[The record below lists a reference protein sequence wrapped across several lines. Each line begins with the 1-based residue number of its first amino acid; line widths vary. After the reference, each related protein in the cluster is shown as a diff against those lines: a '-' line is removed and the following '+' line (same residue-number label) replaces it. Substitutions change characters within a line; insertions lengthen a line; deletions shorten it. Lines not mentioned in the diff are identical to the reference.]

1 MTKFGRRIGYN
12 YASMRRKLLTTLLIF
27 VLSLALAAVPE
38 GKVKAADTVTAYD
51 LIALVNGIR
60 TGTYGLPAL
69 VEDPI
74 LNSVAQWTAKEMAS
88 IDANTHLIYLGYPG
102 VTERAANFGFGGGST
117 VFVTENY
124 YKGYYAT
131 INNIASGWADP
142 DHMLPMVKSA
152 YTYVGAGTA
161 TDSNGMTY
169 YVLVAGYIASQSV
182 VATSSNLSTTPSIST
197 DSAATNNWIAAV
209 TTSTPSA
216 DGFIYHVV
224 VANQFL
230 SDIAAAYGVTVD
242 YLVTQNNLTS
252 ADAIYV
258 GQTLVIKPAPT
269 ATITPTLTPTEI
281 YPTGT
286 PTMAMTPT
294 PAYTRTPTPRPSL
307 LERLPEFDRGTFGFL
322 LVILSGIGLAAVM
335 MVNFIKFP
343 KKPRKPTEPA
353 KLPEKAPEK
362 VPAKK
367 PAAKTLKEQAHKPM
381 EIPIKTSRKTT
392 KK

>member
-1 MTKFGRRIGYN
+1 
-12 YASMRRKLLTTLLIF
+12 MRRKLLTTLVVF
-27 VLSLALAAVPE
+27 VLCLALAAVPE

-74 LNSVAQWTAKEMAS
+74 LNSVAQWTAEEMAS
-88 IDANTHLIYLGYPG
+88 IDANNHLYFLGYSG
-102 VTERAANFGFGGGST
+102 VSERAAQFGFGGGST

-131 INNIASGWADP
+131 ISDITSGWADE
-142 DHMLPMVKSA
+142 DHMLPMVKSS
-152 YTYVGAGTA
+152 YVYVGAGTA
-161 TDSNGMTY
+161 TDSNNMTY
-169 YVLVAGYIASQSV
+169 YVLVAGYIAGQSV
-182 VATSSNLSTTPSIST
+182 VATSSNLSTTPSVSA

-216 DGFIYHVV
+216 DGMIYHVV
-224 VANQFL
+224 AANQFL

-286 PTMAMTPT
+286 PTKEMTPT

-307 LERLPEFDRGTFGFL
+307 LERLPEFDRGTFGLFL
-322 LVILSGIGLAAVM
+322 VVVSGIGLAAVM

-343 KKPRKPTEPA
+343 KKPRKPAEPEPA
-353 KLPEKAPEK
+353 QLPEKAPEK

-367 PAAKTLKEQAHKPM
+367 PAAKTLKEQTHKPM

>member
-1 MTKFGRRIGYN
+1 
-12 YASMRRKLLTTLLIF
+12 MRRKLLTTLF
-27 VLSLALAAVPE
+27 VFILSLTAAAFPR
-38 GKVKAADTVTAYD
+38 GQVKADTITAYD

-74 LNSVAQWTAKEMAS
+74 LNSVAQWTAEEMAS
-88 IDANTHLIYLGYPG
+88 IDASNHLYFLGYSG
-102 VTERAANFGFGGGST
+102 VSERAAQFGFGGGKT

-124 YKGYYAT
+124 YKGSYVT
-131 INNIASGWADP
+131 ISNIQSGWADA
-142 DHMLPMVKSA
+142 DHMLPMVKAS

-161 TDSNGMTY
+161 TDANGMTY
-169 YVLVAGYIASQSV
+169 YVLVAGYIAGESV
-182 VATSSNLSTTPSIST
+182 VATSSSVNATPAVSS
-197 DSAATNNWIAAV
+197 DSAATNNWIGVV
-209 TTSTPSA
+209 TTSTPSS
-216 DGFIYHVV
+216 DGMIYHVV
-224 VANQFL
+224 QTNQFL

-242 YLVTQNNLTS
+242 YLVEQNSLTS

-286 PTMAMTPT
+286 PTMEMTPT

-307 LERLPEFDRGTFGFL
+307 IESLPDFDRGTFGLL
-322 LVILSGIGLAAVM
+322 LVIVSGIGLAAVL
-335 MVNFIKFP
+335 MVNFIK
-343 KKPRKPTEPA
+343 
-353 KLPEKAPEK
+353 
-362 VPAKK
+362 VPKK
-367 PAAKTLKEQAHKPM
+367 PAAPITHEPVKEPEKEPQKKPMIKPAGKSLKEQAHKPM
-381 EIPIKTSRKTT
+381 EIPIKTSKKTT